1 MFRWNGLLL
10 LSLSLS
16 LGTVTTACA
25 QSSSPSTQPGGAPQ
39 GEQGDLQKATQ
50 NPVADL
56 ISFPLQNNTDFN
68 IGAFGREKNTLNIQP
83 VIPLKLSED
92 WNMIV
97 RWITPVVFQPD
108 ITQPHFGTVGLGD
121 MNPSFFFSPSKPGAL
136 IWGIGPAFLLP
147 TATDDVLGTGKLST
161 GPTAVAL
168 LQPGHWTIGALVSN
182 VWSLAGP
189 SDRPDV
195 NLFTLQYFINY
206 ALPAGWTIGTSPIVT
221 ANWEAF
227 SGNIWTVPV
236 GLTLARVFKI
246 GAQPMNAQ
254 VGYFYNV
261 SRPDSPP
268 SPRSQLRMQLSFLFP
283 RKPKP
288 H

>member
-121 MNPSFFFSPSKPGAL
+121 MNPSFSFRHRSPERLSGVLDRHSYCQPPPMTCWERENCRLAQRLLRCSSPAIGQSAL
-136 IWGIGPAFLLP
+136 
-147 TATDDVLGTGKLST
+147 
-161 GPTAVAL
+161 
-168 LQPGHWTIGALVSN
+168 
-182 VWSLAGP
+182 
-189 SDRPDV
+189 
-195 NLFTLQYFINY
+195 
-206 ALPAGWTIGTSPIVT
+206 
-221 ANWEAF
+221 
-227 SGNIWTVPV
+227 
-236 GLTLARVFKI
+236 
-246 GAQPMNAQ
+246 
-254 VGYFYNV
+254 
-261 SRPDSPP
+261 
-268 SPRSQLRMQLSFLFP
+268 
-283 RKPKP
+283 
-288 H
+288 